1 MNLEYQMTFEDF
13 MALQKDSLKRIHY
26 HQARYNITF
35 VALSMI
41 VFLLG
46 MIVFTLLVRIFL
58 DFLSENVRDILK
70 ICLSFIP
77 VILLRPTLT
86 KYYEFV
92 TIRQL
97 RSSLKKDKRWP
108 RNVALSFNTAGIQV
122 NSSYNGII
130 KNTDIA
136 WKEIKQ
142 IGEDDD
148 RFFLYYENAEAII
161 LPKKNSTLTESE
173 RTKLGELMKQHLN
186 HEFRLE

>member
-1 MNLEYQMTFEDF
+1 MKLEYQMTFEDF
-13 MALQKDSLKRIHY
+13 MALQKDSLKRVHY

-77 VILLRPTLT
+77 VILLRPILT

-97 RSSLKKDKRWP
+97 RSSLKNDNRWP
-108 RNVALSFNTAGIQV
+108 RNVSLNFQTSGIQV
-122 NSSYNGII
+122 NSSYNGIN
-130 KNTDIA
+130 KSTDIV
-136 WKEIKQ
+136 WKEIKN

-148 RFFLYYENAEAII
+148 HFFLYYENAEAII
-161 LPKKNSTLTESE
+161 LPKKNLTLTESE
-173 RTKLGELMKQHLN
+173 RTKLGELLKQHLN
-186 HEFRLE
+186 YEFKLE